1 MKAFVQKRTHQLVL
15 DPGAT
20 PAIGFPDGFVHKIT
34 VDSSPVKL
42 KIQAQ
47 ADTAQI
53 DHHAVSSIIMSKEK
67 ATEAGV
73 GDGMITTV
81 GFPPSG
87 LINNI
92 AVADSLVKFENRI
105 KQKSSYHRF
114 KKPVKNLPS
123 QYSPGGFCF
132 ACSDQSINSIIFLIS
147 A

>member
-53 DHHAVSSIIMSKEK
+53 DHHAVSSIIYEQ
-67 ATEAGV
+67 
-73 GDGMITTV
+73 
-81 GFPPSG
+81 
-87 LINNI
+87 
-92 AVADSLVKFENRI
+92 R
-105 KQKSSYHRF
+105 KSHGSRRWRRYDNYRWLSSFRAH
-114 KKPVKNLPS
+114 
-123 QYSPGGFCF
+123 QHYSRC
-132 ACSDQSINSIIFLIS
+132 
-147 A
+147 